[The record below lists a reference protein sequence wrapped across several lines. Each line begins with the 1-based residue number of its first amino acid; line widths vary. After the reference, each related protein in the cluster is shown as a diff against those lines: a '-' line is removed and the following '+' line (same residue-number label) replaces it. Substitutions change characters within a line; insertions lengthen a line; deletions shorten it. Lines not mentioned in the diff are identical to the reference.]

1 MAKLWYNN
9 FGDVFMSWK
18 DDTKEKLTVGILELL
33 ILKLLSFEDMYGY
46 QIMQEIQIKSKGK
59 LQIKEGSLYGP
70 LYRMEQRGYLSTRK
84 ELVGKKR
91 FRVYYHL
98 EDLGKEYI
106 QFTKSLLDEM
116 IEGVNYVFEEKKDEK
131 WIKELL

>member
-1 MAKLWYNN
+1 
-9 FGDVFMSWK
+9 MSWK

-46 QIMQEIQIKSKGK
+46 QIMQEIQTKSKGK
-59 LQIKEGSLYGP
+59 LIIKEGSLYGP

-84 ELVGKKR
+84 EFVGKKR

-106 QFTKSLLDEM
+106 EFTKSLLDEM
-116 IEGVNYVFEEKKDEK
+116 IEGVNYVFEEGKDEK